1 MIIYLMYSEII
12 SPGLSL
18 DKRREDQDHDLDD
31 QSISSHHLDQLFK
44 VIILFTFGKFSWRFL
59 PTKSNY
65 I

>member
-1 MIIYLMYSEII
+1 MILYLMYSEII

-44 VIILFTFGKFSWRFL
+44 VITDYLRF
-59 PTKSNY
+59 